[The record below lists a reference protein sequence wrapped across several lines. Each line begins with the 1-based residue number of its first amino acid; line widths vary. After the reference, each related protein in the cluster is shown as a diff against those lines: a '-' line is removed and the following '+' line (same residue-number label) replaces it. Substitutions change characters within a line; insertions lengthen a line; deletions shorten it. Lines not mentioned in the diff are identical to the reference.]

1 MISSHSLGF
10 TWFRLYLLF
19 SILPLSFHDFSWS
32 TIAYLRYLNVTD
44 KDGWLEIDP
53 EKLRF
58 KTSCLTWATTAVT
71 LVISIPLGYQLLENE
86 LTSDSEIY
94 IILEA
99 GLLLVLTLLPYL
111 AAFWFYYRIFKF
123 ARRVKAVET
132 NMIDDSVPSTRQ
144 SPIVQRQIMSTNDGA
159 ARETMEAVK
168 ITRTDGSVRETI
180 EAVNVIVDDSSDDDL
195 IEIGESQCEKQVSNL
210 VSHILKNHI
219 KKSCM
224 ILIVDSLNHKDIQS
238 HITYVSKYLQETC
251 AYLAVRSLL
260 TLCVIK
266 VVSFI
271 CFANFATTKS
281 SSEACTSLIILC
293 IAASV
298 LRHPVILLIS
308 IWNFGPL
315 RNTVGLYIENLP
327 HHMSSFFASPLH
339 RWKESLK
346 LKFSHREDQRRIVI
360 PGYDD
365 DVSDSSCSDDET
377 KSRRRGKCF
386 NY

>member
-94 IILEA
+94 IIMEA

-132 NMIDDSVPSTRQ
+132 SMIDDSVPSTRQ
-144 SPIVQRQIMSTNDGA
+144 SPIVQRQIMNTNDGA

-168 ITRTDGSVRETI
+168 ITRTDGSARETI

-195 IEIGESQCEKQVSNL
+195 IEIGQSQCEKQVFSF
-210 VSHILKNHI
+210 VSHILKHLYQNARIQTGLIMYLNIFRKRVHI
-219 KKSCM
+219 W
-224 ILIVDSLNHKDIQS
+224 L
-238 HITYVSKYLQETC
+238 
-251 AYLAVRSLL
+251 
-260 TLCVIK
+260 
-266 VVSFI
+266 
-271 CFANFATTKS
+271 
-281 SSEACTSLIILC
+281 
-293 IAASV
+293 
-298 LRHPVILLIS
+298 
-308 IWNFGPL
+308 
-315 RNTVGLYIENLP
+315 
-327 HHMSSFFASPLH
+327 
-339 RWKESLK
+339 
-346 LKFSHREDQRRIVI
+346 
-360 PGYDD
+360 
-365 DVSDSSCSDDET
+365 
-377 KSRRRGKCF
+377 
-386 NY
+386 